1 MAAPSGTVWG
11 SIVGGYGRVGIHV
24 ALTHTNTHTTR
35 VITLWFW
42 SKYGLSDSTNT
53 LYYDAGTTNATSSKG
68 SVSISTSVSSGSG
81 WSTSNQVKLKTYS
94 HTYARGTSDWGESCA
109 MKLAGIDRVG
119 GTMTATTKYT
129 VPKLASYTV
138 SYNANGGSGAP
149 SAQTKYYGKNLT
161 LSSTVPS
168 KSGYTFLGWGTSS
181 TSTSASYGSGAT
193 YSANAGITLYAIWRK
208 TISIYYN
215 ANGNGASLGS
225 ITTQSVNVYNATT
238 SASITLSN
246 ASGPS
251 KSGYTFL
258 GWSTNSGATS
268 ATYAKGVAYTF
279 SSSVTLYAIWRKT
292 ITITYNANGGS
303 YTGTTS
309 VGYAYNNATSTNIT
323 ITGTRPTKNG
333 YTFLGWSTSPSA
345 TPSAT
350 NSFYNSSTPYTFSAN
365 TTLYAIWKKTITITY
380 DSNGGIDTPTATSVD
395 IYNNSTSADITL
407 SSLTP
412 TRIDYTFLGWSLY
425 SDATTATYSSGA
437 IATFTES
444 KTLYAVW
451 EVAYIKPTIYNVKVD
466 RVDIDGNSADDG
478 TFVAISMEVK
488 ATEQLQSVDFS
499 YTINNITHTERPMIV
514 VQAIT
519 DTSPVQNIIG
529 WYTSVNK
536 FILGRTLATEENQD
550 IFSVEHDYT
559 ITITATDEVGNSTY
573 DVVVDSINVQIDI
586 GQDSVAIGKIAEGY
600 KYFEVDYNSRFNK
613 AVAIGG
619 TVIEN
624 NFTSY
629 LPVEFNENLTFATP
643 KMIYGYNYS
652 TGEKIECFCP
662 QSAAGTTSMGYGGYV
677 ATTGQTKVFGN
688 NIEMLSKGNITINE
702 GVFYANKDAWL
713 GGIYVRS
720 TTSYIDFY
728 PNAST
733 RTGRL
738 GYLGSDGANFFVTP
752 EKGYLKLNGHTQTV
766 GHHYF
771 ANGTTYYISN
781 GGGARLASVTG
792 VGTDNWLGKHRFCG
806 EWIGMYNTA
815 NGGTRKGY
823 IGHDGST
830 HLYIVNENGG
840 SIYYNTGG
848 NHYFNKGVLISAGN
862 LGSSKA
868 YNIENFSI
876 YCKWRDSANHDI
888 VTRGSDGLGCAL
900 GWAGSASYATIVTI
914 RGRTCKYQNASGTTT
929 LSDRNLKKDFESFSD
944 AHDIFFDNLNPT
956 TYKYILGSSGRSH
969 FGYITQEVEEAL
981 ESAGLTTKDFGGVNI
996 NKLSSRET
1004 ETDDETGE
1012 TKDVYNSA
1020 TNYLLDKGIKEEH
1033 DLIYTEFI
1041 SLNTW
1046 QIQKLKKRVNE
1057 QDEII
1062 KSQNERISNLESE
1075 ISELKSLIQQLL
1087 NK

>member
-138 SYNANGGSGAP
+138 SYNANGGNGAP
-149 SAQTKYYGKNLT
+149 SSQTKYYGKNLT
-161 LSSTVPS
+161 LSTTVPI
-168 KSGYTFLGWGTSS
+168 KSGYQFLGWGTS
-181 TSTSASYGSGAT
+181 TSATSASYASGAT

-215 ANGNGASLGS
+215 ANGGSLGS

-251 KSGYTFL
+251 KSGYVFL

-323 ITGTRPTKNG
+323 ITGTKPTKNG
-333 YTFLGWSTSPSA
+333 YTFLGWSTSS
-345 TPSAT
+345 SAT
-350 NSFYNSSTPYTFSAN
+350 NSSYNSSTAYTFSAN

-395 IYNNSTSADITL
+395 IYNSSTSADITL
-407 SSLTP
+407 SSLVP

-488 ATEQLQSVDFS
+488 ATEQLQSIDFS

-600 KYFEVDYNSRFNK
+600 KYFEVDYDSGFNK

-629 LPVEFNENLTFATP
+629 LPVEFNEDLTFATP

-652 TGEKIECFCP
+652 TGEKMECFCP
-662 QSAAGTTSMGYGGYV
+662 QSSAGTTSMGYGGYV
-677 ATTGQTKVFGN
+677 AKTGQTKVFGN
-688 NIEMLSKGNITINE
+688 TVAILSNSGVSVTGNTSITGTLTTSSN
-702 GVFYANKDAWL
+702 
-713 GGIYVRS
+713 S
-720 TTSYIDFY
+720 TTK
-728 PNAST
+728 
-733 RTGRL
+733 G
-738 GYLGSDGANFFVTP
+738 VTYF
-752 EKGYLKLNGHTQTV
+752 GNG
-766 GHHYF
+766 
-771 ANGTTYYISN
+771 TYYINS
-781 GGGARLASVTG
+781 GGGANLYNIIANSAITG
-792 VGTDNWLGKHRFCG
+792 KSTDNWLGKHRFCG

-830 HLYIVNENGG
+830 HLYVVNENGG
-840 SIYYNTGG
+840 STYYNTGA
-848 NHYFNKGVLISAGN
+848 NHYFNKGVLISSGN
-862 LGSSKA
+862 FGSQSA
-868 YNIENFSI
+868 YTSGFAM
-876 YCKWRDSANHDI
+876 YGKWRDGANHDI
-888 VTRGSDGLGCAL
+888 VGKSTDGLGCFL
-900 GWAGSASYATIVTI
+900 GWTGSASYASVCTI
-914 RGRTCKYQNASGTTT
+914 RGRTCRYTNSAGTTN
-929 LSDRNLKKDFESFSD
+929 LSDRNLKKDFEGFSD
-944 AHDIFFDNLNPT
+944 AHDIFFDKLNPT
-956 TYKYILGSSGRSH
+956 TYKYILGSSGRTH

-981 ESAGLTTKDFGGVNI
+981 EEAELTTKDFGGVNI
-996 NKLSSRET
+996 VKLTSRET
-1004 ETDDETGE
+1004 EKDDETGE
-1012 TKDVYNSA
+1012 INDIEDSA
-1020 TNYLLDKGIKEEH
+1020 DNYLLDRGIKEQH
-1033 DLIYTEFI
+1033 NLVYTEFI

>member
-600 KYFEVDYNSRFNK
+600 KYFEVDYDSRFNK

-619 TVIEN
+619 TPIEG

-629 LPVEFNENLTFATP
+629 LPVEFNENLTFAIP

-652 TGEKIECFCP
+652 TGEKMECFCP
-662 QSAAGTTSMGYGGYV
+662 QSSSGTTSLGYGGY
-677 ATTGQTKVFGN
+677 AAKTGQTKVFGN
-688 NIEMLSKGNITINE
+688 AIELLSNGAVAITGTLTRNGYTVLDTSNYTSYCAKASHGNHVPTTQTASNKVFLRNDNTWQTITPANIGAAASSHSHSYLPLSGGTVTGNLTINSPTLTLNTTNTITSARSLR
-702 GVFYANKDAWL
+702 FANAKYVTGTNTSGTAYDVAGLSSANTINL
-713 GGIYVRS
+713 GHAS
-720 TTSYIDFY
+720 LTTVIRGS
-728 PNAST
+728 SV
-733 RTGRL
+733 RL
-738 GYLGSDGANFFVTP
+738 GSG
-752 EKGYLKLNGHTQTV
+752 
-766 GHHYF
+766 
-771 ANGTTYYISN
+771 
-781 GGGARLASVTG
+781 
-792 VGTDNWLGKHRFCG
+792 
-806 EWIGMYNTA
+806 
-815 NGGTRKGY
+815 
-823 IGHDGST
+823 
-830 HLYIVNENGG
+830 
-840 SIYYNTGG
+840 
-848 NHYFNKGVLISAGN
+848 
-862 LGSSKA
+862 
-868 YNIENFSI
+868 
-876 YCKWRDSANHDI
+876 
-888 VTRGSDGLGCAL
+888 
-900 GWAGSASYATIVTI
+900 
-914 RGRTCKYQNASGTTT
+914 SGTVVT
-929 LSDRNLKKDFESFSD
+929 SDQNLKT
-944 AHDIFFDNLNPT
+944 DIQDIDEKYIAFFKQLQPK
-956 TYKYILGSSGRSH
+956 TYKYKLGNAKRPHIG
-969 FGYITQEVEEAL
+969 FIAQEVEQAL
-981 ESAGLTTKDFGGVNI
+981 NDSGLTTDDF
-996 NKLSSRET
+996 
-1004 ETDDETGE
+1004 
-1012 TKDVYNSA
+1012 A
-1020 TNYLLDKGIKEEH
+1020 GICIEEVKYAEENDYDEH
-1033 DLIYTEFI
+1033 DDMNYAYKQGLGKIYSLRYEEFI
-1041 SLNTW
+1041 SLNTRM
-1046 QIQKLKKRVNE
+1046 IQEVMTENEVLKSKVQE

-1075 ISELKSLIQQLL
+1075 ISELKSLMQQLL